1 VSIAYLFFF
10 WFWSVWR
17 AEDLFE
23 SRGDSTDYERS
34 LFSKVRE
41 AISKAQGGPMKFDPP
56 QINVLAI
63 TLAALIAALA
73 PPARAEVNYDD
84 PNLARAPVFAAEAAA
99 ICAQQATKGARAMES
114 CVRNY
119 GLVETNTASEAV
131 YLVNSTNEILS
142 SDEDLSTRKP
152 ATKRTS
158 RTAK

>member
-1 VSIAYLFFF
+1 
-10 WFWSVWR
+10 
-17 AEDLFE
+17 
-23 SRGDSTDYERS
+23 
-34 LFSKVRE
+34 
-41 AISKAQGGPMKFDPP
+41 MKFDPP
-56 QINVLAI
+56 QINVLARAMSVALV
-63 TLAALIAALA
+63 TLIAVLA

-99 ICAQQATKGARAMES
+99 ICAQQAAKGARAMEN

-119 GLVETNTASEAV
+119 GLVETNAASEAV

-152 ATKRTS
+152 ATKRAS